1 MRIAIFFNF
10 ALHFEGTLTNKK
22 MKKVLKAFIML
33 VCAGSMLAAVS
44 SCEGNEE
51 TQEVFTYSAS
61 ANLTTSTS
69 GNYYDAVMFDY
80 NDAIRGLLGEQYV
93 SVGNRDSEVK
103 EVCDAVYE
111 KHMEENLNV
120 KGTVEIRRTA
130 ASATESTSDE
140 GSSSEVVI
148 IAKYTYGE

>member
-1 MRIAIFFNF
+1 
-10 ALHFEGTLTNKK
+10 

-93 SVGNRDSEVK
+93 SVGNRDSEVIAA
-103 EVCDAVYE
+103 CDAVYE

-120 KGTVEIRRTA
+120 KGTVEIRRTT
-130 ASATESTSDE
+130 ASPTESTSE
-140 GSSSEVVI
+140 ESLPSTVI
-148 IAKYTYGE
+148 ATYTYGE

>member
-1 MRIAIFFNF
+1 M
-10 ALHFEGTLTNKK
+10 
-22 MKKVLKAFIML
+22 
-33 VCAGSMLAAVS
+33 
-44 SCEGNEE
+44 
-51 TQEVFTYSAS
+51 
-61 ANLTTSTS
+61 
-69 GNYYDAVMFDY
+69 
-80 NDAIRGLLGEQYV
+80 
-93 SVGNRDSEVK
+93 K

-140 GSSSEVVI
+140 GSSSEVVV

>member
-10 ALHFEGTLTNKK
+10 ALHFEGTLTNNK

-93 SVGNRDSEVK
+93 SVDRDSEVK

-140 GSSSEVVI
+140 GSSSEVVV

>member
-1 MRIAIFFNF
+1 
-10 ALHFEGTLTNKK
+10 
-22 MKKVLKAFIML
+22 
-33 VCAGSMLAAVS
+33 
-44 SCEGNEE
+44 
-51 TQEVFTYSAS
+51 
-61 ANLTTSTS
+61 
-69 GNYYDAVMFDY
+69 MFDY

-140 GSSSEVVI
+140 GSSSEVVV